1 MRPFTRPPPPTFPQM
16 FRDMQHANMEV
27 HMSTTAGEREKCVDI
42 ALAVEMMHYATTP
55 GAYEV
60 AVLVTGDKDFMP
72 AMARTRQVIKKAA
85 TVLSQS
91 LATIRTFTLSFFL
104 SFFLS
109 PTCYAFFVFNA
120 ITTPL
125 VTYSAGSA

>member
-1 MRPFTRPPPPTFPQM
+1 MYSEQM

-55 GAYEV
+55 GAYDV

-72 AMARTRQVIKKAA
+72 AIQAVGK
-85 TVLSQS
+85 L
-91 LATIRTFTLSFFL
+91 FHLSF
-104 SFFLS
+104 S
-109 PTCYAFFVFNA
+109 
-120 ITTPL
+120 
-125 VTYSAGSA
+125 